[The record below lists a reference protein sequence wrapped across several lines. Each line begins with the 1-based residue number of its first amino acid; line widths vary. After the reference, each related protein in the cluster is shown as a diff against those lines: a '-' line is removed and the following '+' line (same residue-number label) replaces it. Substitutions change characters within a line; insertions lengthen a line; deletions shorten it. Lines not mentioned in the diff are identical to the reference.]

1 MGETSLKV
9 RTQSEL
15 SGLLTLRAALQGAKA
30 DSDALAQSLSALA
43 ATPGGAGAVGGGSA
57 GAPPAGA
64 GATGGPGAPNPSAA
78 PPAPPGVPPS
88 GGGGLGP
95 PPPGAGGGYGGA
107 PPAGPAAAGGGG
119 AGRSQA
125 PQARE
130 GSLLRDT
137 TSGLAQGAAAA
148 ATFGLGTSLI
158 GILSSA
164 ASKFMEL
171 SGTVTQ
177 LGRQFRETGS
187 EVATYGYNFGY
198 TISKNAAIVE
208 AMGRQTDRVTSG
220 EYGRIVGFARDRGLD
235 PQTAAAT
242 LGRLGNLSGFAL
254 TSSDMARMAGRAT
267 LQGMGQG
274 RLGEFMESQ
283 ASMAEA
289 MFRQTG
295 RADLDQLAALT
306 QIPGMAFGPGDE
318 RGRGRSAAELL
329 GRLSEGMRNPATD
342 VFRLRMMGYGEEG
355 GPGYIEAQK
364 RLEAGAYDPSNIAD
378 MFGGFQKM
386 GLGRTATFQALK
398 SATGGALKA
407 HELEALVDRFG
418 NAEGLAQLQQVIAG
432 GDPEAMQA
440 FMGELGPGERATYAR
455 QGFAG
460 LGRAPGRIGAGEG
473 FGVQTES
480 IQMAIGGPATEVI
493 MGLKDVVMDLFKTVG
508 NLTGFKASD
517 IPVMVSAIVNA
528 MTTLSGTMERAS
540 SNFDLPARARQVAND
555 PITQGLVGGVI
566 EGAMNTPATLEL
578 GVRTTIGGQSTD
590 AALRSMNLPLTGHT
604 PAGSG
609 N

>member
-1 MGETSLKV
+1 MV
-9 RTQSEL
+9 RD
-15 SGLLTLRAALQGAKA
+15 AA
-30 DSDALAQSLSALA
+30 
-43 ATPGGAGAVGGGSA
+43 
-57 GAPPAGA
+57 
-64 GATGGPGAPNPSAA
+64 
-78 PPAPPGVPPS
+78 
-88 GGGGLGP
+88 
-95 PPPGAGGGYGGA
+95 
-107 PPAGPAAAGGGG
+107 
-119 AGRSQA
+119 
-125 PQARE
+125 
-130 GSLLRDT
+130 
-137 TSGLAQGAAAA
+137 SGLAQGAAAA
-148 ATFGLGTSLI
+148 AAFGLGTSLI

-208 AMGRQTDRVTSG
+208 AMGRQTDRVTEG
-220 EYGRIVGFARDRGLD
+220 DYGRIVGFARDRGLD

-242 LGRLGNLSGFAL
+242 IGRLGNLSGGTL
-254 TSSDMARMAGRAT
+254 TNAELARMAGRAS

-283 ASMAEA
+283 TALAEA

-295 RADLDQLAALT
+295 GADLNQLAALT
-306 QIPGMAFGPGDE
+306 QIPGMAFGYGDE
-318 RGRGRSAAELL
+318 RGRGRSAVDLL
-329 GRLSEGMRNPATD
+329 GRLSDGMRNPATD

-364 RLEAGAYDPSNIAD
+364 RLEAGAYDPTNIAQ
-378 MFGGFQKM
+378 MFGGFQRM

-418 NAEGLAQLQQVIAG
+418 NEEGLAQLQEVIAG
-432 GDPEAMQA
+432 GDPAAMRA
-440 FMGELGPGERATYAR
+440 FMGELGTGEQRTFEQA
-455 QGFAG
+455 GFSG
-460 LGRAPGRIGAGEG
+460 LGRSAGRIGAGEG
-473 FGVQTES
+473 FGVQTEAM
-480 IQMAIGGPATEVI
+480 QMAIGGPAASVI
-493 MGLKDVVMDLFKTVG
+493 MGLREVAMDLIKTVG

-517 IPVMVSAIVNA
+517 IPGMVNSVVNA
-528 MTTLSGTMERAS
+528 MTALSGNIERAS
-540 SNFDLPARARQVAND
+540 GMLNLPARASAVAND
-555 PITQGLVGGVI
+555 PLTTAITSGTVDRVEAASAVTEI
-566 EGAMNTPATLEL
+566 
-578 GVRTTIGGQSTD
+578 GVRTVIMGQSSSEIGR
-590 AALRSMNLPLTGHT
+590 AMNLPGYG

>member
-1 MGETSLKV
+1 MV
-9 RTQSEL
+9 RD
-15 SGLLTLRAALQGAKA
+15 AA
-30 DSDALAQSLSALA
+30 
-43 ATPGGAGAVGGGSA
+43 
-57 GAPPAGA
+57 
-64 GATGGPGAPNPSAA
+64 
-78 PPAPPGVPPS
+78 
-88 GGGGLGP
+88 
-95 PPPGAGGGYGGA
+95 
-107 PPAGPAAAGGGG
+107 
-119 AGRSQA
+119 
-125 PQARE
+125 
-130 GSLLRDT
+130 
-137 TSGLAQGAAAA
+137 SGLAQGAAAA
-148 ATFGLGTSLI
+148 AAFGLGTSLI

-208 AMGRQTDRVTSG
+208 AMGRQTDRVTEG
-220 EYGRIVGFARDRGLD
+220 DYGRIVGFGLD

-242 LGRLGNLSGFAL
+242 IGRLGNLSGGTL
-254 TSSDMARMAGRAT
+254 TNAELARMAGRAS

-283 ASMAEA
+283 TALAEA

-295 RADLDQLAALT
+295 GADLNQLAALT
-306 QIPGMAFGPGDE
+306 QIPGMAFGYGDE
-318 RGRGRSAAELL
+318 RGRGRSAVDLL
-329 GRLSEGMRNPATD
+329 GRLSDGMRNPATD

-364 RLEAGAYDPSNIAD
+364 RLEAGAYDPTNIAQ
-378 MFGGFQKM
+378 MFGGFQRM

-418 NAEGLAQLQQVIAG
+418 NEEGLAQLQEVIAG
-432 GDPEAMQA
+432 GDPAAMRA
-440 FMGELGPGERATYAR
+440 FMGELGTGEQRTFEQA
-455 QGFAG
+455 GFSG
-460 LGRAPGRIGAGEG
+460 LGRSAGRIGAGEG
-473 FGVQTES
+473 FGVQTEAM
-480 IQMAIGGPATEVI
+480 QMAIGGPAASVI
-493 MGLKDVVMDLFKTVG
+493 MGLREVAMDLIKTVG

-517 IPVMVSAIVNA
+517 IHDMVQSVVKG
-528 MTTLSGTMERAS
+528 MTQLTEAMERAS
-540 SNFDLPARARQVAND
+540 AGLDLPGRLGNAAEAGSRMARENPVAAD
-555 PITQGLVGGVI
+555 MAATAVGVGM
-566 EGAMNTPATLEL
+566 GPAAEF
-578 GVRTTIGGQSTD
+578 GVRVGVMGQT
-590 AALRSMNLPLTGHT
+590 AEQAGRAMIIPGAGMG